1 MRGIARSLAVAWD
14 VRKFSMAASLT
25 VAFGLTALATL
36 THAVAQ
42 DAPTAPASAAPPAPA
57 TGEATSD
64 HGRHHGRKHHDDDAK
79 AADSAAKADAG
90 AKTPAVST
98 TDSSAVAVIK
108 PDTECRTFRPTGTR
122 MPKTVCASAEDW
134 KQVDA
139 RGLEGARQ
147 TKQTL
152 NDASAVAAPSPPLP
166 GGSAFGR

>member
-1 MRGIARSLAVAWD
+1 MRGIATSFSMTASLAVAIGC
-14 VRKFSMAASLT
+14 S
-25 VAFGLTALATL
+25 ALAVVP
-36 THAVAQ
+36 AIAQ
-42 DAPTAPASAAPPAPA
+42 DAPKTESTATSSAAPEGTA
-57 TGEATSD
+57 D
-64 HGRHHGRKHHDDDAK
+64 HGRHHRSKHDD
-79 AADSAAKADAG
+79 AAKPPDGAAKTETAASADTA
-90 AKTPAVST
+90 AKTPTVST

-122 MPKTVCASAEDW
+122 VPKTVCASAEDW

-152 NDASAVAAPSPPLP
+152 NDASAIAAPSPPLP